1 MLLWA
6 VVIALVL
13 LAVAYFIYKVVAEVI
28 EDEHVFLIICG
39 GFLIVLITAAFGLH
53 YLIPKPGSA
62 DVGKMVKTWVMP
74 NTQSGGLEL

>member
-13 LAVAYFIYKVVAEVI
+13 HVIAYLIYKVVAEVV

-39 GFLIVLITAAFGLH
+39 GFLIVLISAAFGLN
-53 YLIPKPGSA
+53 YMIPKPGEA
-62 DVGKMVKTWVMP
+62 DVDNMVRTFVLPKS
-74 NTQSGGLEL
+74 NAGRL